1 MNNVAKNAEPE
12 NLATVIGKLN
22 RIINRLEL
30 IESSGGPTV
39 TRKQCNAWSDR
50 MTSEMEVVGYV
61 PAWLIVEMLREA
73 GVKVES

>member
-1 MNNVAKNAEPE
+1 MLCPDDGGDCPMSKMF
-12 NLATVIGKLN
+12 
-22 RIINRLEL
+22 
-30 IESSGGPTV
+30 ESSGGPTV

-50 MTSEMEVVGYV
+50 MTSEMEVVGHV